1 MTPPNPDEMRE
12 TGIPPFTPPATLRG
26 EDRPTNIPQGEGV
39 HRVIALAGRAILNL
53 EEDRDHWRQMCEDAW
68 TKEREWSARAKR
80 VEDRALVALRMCK
93 EARAKLAEVEPD
105 VKHSIFDSLSSEI
118 AAIQEALR

>member
-1 MTPPNPDEMRE
+1 
-12 TGIPPFTPPATLRG
+12 
-26 EDRPTNIPQGEGV
+26 
-39 HRVIALAGRAILNL
+39 
-53 EEDRDHWRQMCEDAW
+53 
-68 TKEREWSARAKR
+68 
-80 VEDRALVALRMCK
+80 MCK